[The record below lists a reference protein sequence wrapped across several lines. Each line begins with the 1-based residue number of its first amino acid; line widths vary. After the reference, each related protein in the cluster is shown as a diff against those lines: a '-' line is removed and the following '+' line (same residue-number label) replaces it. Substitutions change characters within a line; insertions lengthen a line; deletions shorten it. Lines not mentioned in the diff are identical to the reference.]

1 MTSVGKT
8 FTMQGGE
15 GSVGLVQLATYD
27 LLRSLSLKYTPSEY
41 RVFASY
47 IEIYNEVL
55 LPLPSPLPY
64 LVQNVKDLVCESLED
79 CQVILREDKSKGIVS
94 TATEHRIRSYRDAVI
109 LFKKGSEL
117 SHFLLV

>member
-47 IEIYNEVL
+47 IEIYNEVRM
-55 LPLPSPLPY
+55 SPFSSSSSRP
-64 LVQNVKDLVCESLED
+64 E
-79 CQVILREDKSKGIVS
+79 CQ
-94 TATEHRIRSYRDAVI
+94 
-109 LFKKGSEL
+109 GSC
-117 SHFLLV
+117 V